1 MEKQEQVRLI
11 KQIMKHID
19 EGTTVDAGG
28 IRHNP
33 SWVYTCPDLAEK
45 EWQTFYRDY
54 PQVIGAS
61 NDLPEPGTFMTTN
74 DFGTPVLATRDSD
87 GKFRAFV
94 NVCRHRAVLLEDE
107 RQGKRSN
114 FTCPFHAWVY
124 SNEGELVGI
133 PKPDHFGKID
143 KSCHGLVSLPAV
155 ERYGFLWVHPKPE
168 GQIDLDKVLGGL
180 APEFEAWDWEGL
192 ENFGSEIWED
202 RLNWKLS
209 MDTFGETYH
218 FSSLHKNTLFQNF
231 HGHVQAYDTFGRNHR
246 MTLVTRGIDEMRN
259 LPEETWHISQ
269 GAFPVYYLFPNIQV
283 NVAPFGFVL
292 VRVYPDPADPTR
304 RTITRVG
311 YYARP
316 EMMEE
321 RGEQIKEI
329 LSSFA
334 GIIREEDYHA
344 AARSQL
350 GAEAGVPDH
359 TIFGRNEP
367 ALHHYHNTY
376 REALGME
383 PLEFIEE

>member
-1 MEKQEQVRLI
+1 MADLI
-11 KQIMKHID
+11 LHHYDMS
-19 EGTTVDAGG
+19 
-28 IRHNP
+28 P
-33 SWVYTCPDLAEK
+33 FAEK
-45 EWQTFYRDY
+45 IRLALGVKGLSWRSVQT
-54 PQVIGAS
+54 P
-61 NDLPEPGTFMTTN
+61 M
-74 DFGTPVLATRDSD
+74 VL
-87 GKFRAFV
+87 
-94 NVCRHRAVLLEDE
+94 
-107 RQGKRSN
+107 
-114 FTCPFHAWVY
+114 
-124 SNEGELVGI
+124 

-192 ENFGSEIWED
+192 ENFGSEVWED

-231 HGHVQAYDTFGRNHR
+231 HAHVREYDTFGRNHR

-292 VRVYPDPADPTR
+292 VRVYPNPADPTR

-329 LSSFA
+329 LGNFA
-334 GIIREEDYHA
+334 GIIRDEDYHV